1 MSIQIRKF
9 DSTHPD
15 FKQQLAD
22 VLAFEA
28 SEDEAIDR
36 SVQRILE
43 DVKKRGDVAVLE
55 YTKQFD
61 HVEASSMQAMEISGD
76 ALQAALAQLSPVRR
90 EYMILTLKI

>member
-9 DSTHPD
+9 DSTDPD
-15 FKQQLAD
+15 FKAQLAD

-43 DVKKRGDVAVLE
+43 DVKVRGDVAVLE
-55 YTKQFD
+55 YTTVSYT
-61 HVEASSMQAMEISGD
+61 H
-76 ALQAALAQLSPVRR
+76 
-90 EYMILTLKI
+90 LTLPTTPYV